1 MKLTP
6 IALFS
11 LLTVIL
17 LSSVVIGHFLPPTG
31 ILFIPFVI
39 SVATAIIVFTD
50 SGFNV
55 LLKSILCYLFIGL
68 NDIGIKLFAG
78 GRHDMEGI
86 GWVYLLLFIGL
97 VPCSTMLVMAVIRD
111 KRSATWLKLMSVI
124 SFTLLIWLHLE
135 VVSLLLP
142 PFAMN

>member
-1 MKLTP
+1 MKITP

-17 LSSVVIGHFLPPTG
+17 LSSVVIGHFVPPTG
-31 ILFIPFVI
+31 ILFIPLVI

-55 LLKSILCYLFIGL
+55 LVKSILCYLFIGL

-86 GWVYLLLFIGL
+86 NWVYMLLFLVL
-97 VPCSTMLVMAVIRD
+97 VPCSIMLVMAIIRD
-111 KRSATWLKLMSVI
+111 KGSATWLKLMSII
-124 SFTLLIWLHLE
+124 SFTLLICLHLE
-135 VVSLLLP
+135 VFKTLGVTV
-142 PFAMN
+142 